1 MGVPNKHERFPGQV
15 VNSVASFLGFV
26 QQSCNSFPNVLFRG
40 QEEGHKLEPKIAR
53 TGWRDGRRVPDVEKS
68 MFEDFQRRALPYLD
82 FKPSSPWEWLA
93 IAQHHGLPTRLLDW
107 TTNPLAALWFAVEKP
122 RTRRA
127 VVWMLFPSDQDFV
140 QDIES
145 ASPFTIR
152 RTKIFQPTHLTRRIV
167 AQNGW
172 FTAHKYMTGDR
183 FIPLER
189 NKAYSSCLH
198 YVAIES
204 IAFQGI
210 REELD
215 RCGVNRAS
223 LFPDLPGVCQFIQ
236 WKHSPLD
243 DEL

>member
-1 MGVPNKHERFPGQV
+1 MPRTYEWFPGEV
-15 VNSVASFLGFV
+15 VGSVASFLEFV
-26 QQSCNSFPNVLFRG
+26 QQNCNTFPNVLFRG

-53 TGWRDGRRVPDVEKS
+53 TGWRDGRSVQEVERS
-68 MFEDFQRRALPYLD
+68 MYDDFRRRALPYLD
-82 FKPSSPWEWLA
+82 FKPASPWEWLA

-107 TTNPLAALWFAVEKP
+107 TTNPLAALWFAVERP

-127 VVWMLFPSDQDFV
+127 VVWMLFSNDKDFV
-140 QDIES
+140 LDLES
-145 ASPFTIR
+145 TSPFSISQ
-152 RTKIFQPTHLTRRIV
+152 TKIFQPTHLTRRIV

-172 FTAHKYMTGDR
+172 FTAHKYMTGDG

-189 NKAYSSCLH
+189 NEAYSSRVH
-198 YVAIES
+198 YVAIEPT
-204 IAFQGI
+204 AFQGI